1 MSKIFKEK
9 RNKGEIGLKNQEHFM
24 GRYVEGRGD
33 VENSMGESE
42 KQGERERVSE
52 SENENE

>member
-1 MSKIFKEK
+1 MSKISKEK
-9 RNKGEIGLKNQEHFM
+9 RNKGKIGLKNQEHFM

-42 KQGERERVSE
+42 KQGERERE
-52 SENENE
+52 